1 MTTCVLVYFW
11 ALYSVPLIYV
21 SVFMPMSYY
30 FDYYS
35 FVISLEVRECDA
47 SSFILLSQ
55 NCFGYLGVFW
65 FSMNFRTVCSCSV
78 AKSCLILCDPMDCST
93 PGFPVLHYLLGFA
106 EIHVHWVSDAIQPS
120 HPLSPPSPV
129 LNLSQHQSL
138 FQWVSSFHRW
148 PKYWS
153 FSFSISPSNEYS
165 GLICLRFYWFDL
177 LAVQGQESSSTPQL
191 ESINSS
197 VLSLLYGPTLTSI
210 HNYWKNHTY
219 DYMDLCGQCDVSAF

>member
-93 PGFPVLHYLLGFA
+93 PGFPVLHYLPEFA
-106 EIHVHWVSDAIQPS
+106 QTHVHWVGDAIQPS
-120 HPLSPPSPV
+120 HYLLQFFHQCFIVFSVGGLSAPWLHLFLGILFFWYNYKWIV
-129 LNLSQHQSL
+129 VQLLSCPTL
-138 FQWVSSFHRW
+138 VF
-148 PKYWS
+148 
-153 FSFSISPSNEYS
+153 
-165 GLICLRFYWFDL
+165 LIYLSD
-177 LAVQGQESSSTPQL
+177 
-191 ESINSS
+191 
-197 VLSLLYGPTLTSI
+197 SLLLVYRNATNFCILILYPVTLVNHLLIWTSFWWI
-210 HNYWKNHTY
+210 TDSVFVNLPAH
-219 DYMDLCGQCDVSAF
+219 